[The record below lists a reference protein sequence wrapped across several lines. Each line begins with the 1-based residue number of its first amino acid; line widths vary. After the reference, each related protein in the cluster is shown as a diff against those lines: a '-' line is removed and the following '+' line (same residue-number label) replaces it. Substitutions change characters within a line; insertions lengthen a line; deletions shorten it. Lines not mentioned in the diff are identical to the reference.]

1 MLKQIFA
8 VSIATMAIFFIF
20 CDESPTGSDNPLDTL
35 AAPTISVTAGDAEVT
50 VDWDSIPGASSYTI
64 YWANTAGVTLQSSSI
79 PNITVSMYNITGLS
93 NGVTYYYRVSASG
106 EGFISSPLSNEESAT
121 PQGDT
126 NTVETPTNVDAEPGD
141 GTVTLSWESKAPKF
155 KVYWATTAGVT
166 TSSTMIDNITKAGYL
181 HDSLTNGTTYYYRVS
196 ALDTAGNES
205 DLSAEVNATPG
216 EITLEPPE
224 NFTAAPGDGNVTL
237 TWEKSTGAERYTI
250 YWDTVTGVSEQST
263 AIDSI
268 TEFTYTHSGLTNG
281 KKYFYKISAQN
292 ADTTS
297 ALSKEV
303 STTPD
308 TNITLDPPK
317 LTATKG
323 NAQVLLSWNEV
334 VGAAKHTIF
343 WATNSGVTEQSDSI
357 PITGKLFYT
366 HDNLTNGTT
375 YYYRINAADA
385 SGNTSALS
393 DEGNATPD
401 TIVSDLV
408 PKNVKAVAGA
418 GQVTISWDEVT
429 GADAI
434 MIYCATEPNF
444 TKPEETIKSPT
455 NPYTHSGLPAGT
467 TYYYR
472 VVAWDGKDTYESDEV
487 SATPTK

>member
-1 MLKQIFA
+1 MLKQVFA
-8 VSIATMAIFFIF
+8 VLIAAMAIFIMS

-35 AAPTISVTAGDAEVT
+35 AAPTISVTAGDAEVS
-50 VDWDSIPGASSYTI
+50 VDWDSIPGASSYTV
-64 YWANTAGVTLQSSSI
+64 YWAQTAGVTAQSSSI
-79 PNITVSMYNITGLS
+79 PNITASMYNITGLS
-93 NGVTYYYRVSASG
+93 NGVTYYYRVSAAG
-106 EGFISSPLSNEESAT
+106 EGFISSPLSNEESGT

-224 NFTAAPGDGNVTL
+224 NFTAAPGDGKVTL

-250 YWDTVTGVSEQST
+250 YLDTVTGVSDQST

-268 TEFTYTHSGLTNG
+268 TELSYTHAGLTNG
-281 KKYFYKISAQN
+281 KMYFYKISAQN

-297 ALSKEV
+297 ALSAEV
-303 STTPD
+303 SAIPD
-308 TNITLDPPK
+308 TNITLDPPNV
-317 LTATKG
+317 TATKG
-323 NAQVLLSWNEV
+323 NSMVTLAWKTVA
-334 VGAAKHTIF
+334 GAVKYNIY
-343 WATNSGVTEQSDSI
+343 WATSAGVTTQSDSI
-357 PITGKLFYT
+357 PGIEKEVYT
-366 HDNLTNGTT
+366 HTGLTNNTT
-375 YYYRINAADA
+375 YYYRVNAMDA
-385 SGNTSALS
+385 NGNKSALS
-393 DEGNATPD
+393 DEVNATPD
-401 TIVSDLV
+401 TVVSDLV
-408 PKNVKAVAGA
+408 PKNVVATAGA

-429 GADAI
+429 GADA
-434 MIYCATEPNF
+434 MVIYCATEPNF
-444 TKPEETIKSPT
+444 TKPEETIKTPT
-455 NPYTHSGLPAGT
+455 NPHTHSGLTPGT

-472 VVAWDGKDTYESDEV
+472 VVAWDGKDTYESVEV